1 MPSVTPP
8 GGPKPPDTNPPSD
21 DPNKKTP
28 PAHPTGGKGETMTEF
43 MKQFTPD
50 ERKKFMKILNQ
61 NLANELSREKRVH
74 EDNVKYRKELD
85 PDSYK

>member
-1 MPSVTPP
+1 
-8 GGPKPPDTNPPSD
+8 
-21 DPNKKTP
+21 
-28 PAHPTGGKGETMTEF
+28 MTEF